1 MTAART
7 FKMYA
12 VRRPT
17 GALVCIMRTKR
28 LAKSAAEELTGKP
41 WRVLKKECGLCLT
54 RATVGVDLA
63 PEGRADRTGFEAL
76 WMQFGRGQSFLVWPR
91 SLMHEMPDDWQLRA
105 AELLEEWDD
114 AWQWPEGWP
123 TAYVSA
129 RDERTNRFTRWPD
142 WLLNYKYRD
151 RDSINRLKT
160 SKRREENA
168 EH

>member
-1 MTAART
+1 
-7 FKMYA
+7 MYA

-41 WRVLKKECGLCLT
+41 WRVLKRECGLRLT

-63 PEGRADRTGFEAL
+63 PEGRGDRAGYEAL
-76 WMQFGRGQSFLVWPR
+76 WRQFDRGQSFLVWPR

-105 AELLEEWDD
+105 AELLEEWDA
-114 AWQWPEGWP
+114 AWQWPNDWP
-123 TAYVSA
+123 IAYISA
-129 RDERTNRFTRWPD
+129 RNGRTNRFTRWPD
-142 WLLNYKYRD
+142 WLLKYKYRD
-151 RDSINRLKT
+151 RDKIDELRVQQRSN
-160 SKRREENA
+160 ENA